1 MSSSLKKIFSDLLAS
16 SKVSS
21 EDSYQIEKV
30 KNGSDI
36 FVGIS
41 PEGYPAI
48 LLMVED
54 NSIDN
59 YDSISLNGIK
69 TEFKIKCNYSFN
81 KKGLKQATFN
91 IVMCTDENTNMQDFF
106 FNFFERFFQRKKTVS
121 TSQLKKEIDFIRE
134 LFAHKKKPALKTIMG
149 LWSEL
154 FIIYLSSNT
163 QLWAEHW
170 HTKPRSTF
178 DFKFSRVG
186 IDVKSFGGHEREH
199 YFQIEQLNNVSV
211 EQTLILS
218 MCLKES
224 DYNEGLSVFDLFNSI
239 VKKIDDEKLI
249 KKIEK
254 LIFLIGGEENT
265 DTKRFN
271 ENIAHDTLVIL
282 NGSEIPSLDPINTP
296 PLVSEIK
303 FKSNCSNL
311 KGWEFNEKFQNLITS
326 NSLLHSKIK
335 KD

>member
-1 MSSSLKKIFSDLLAS
+1 MSSSLKKIFSDLLALN
-16 SKVSS
+16 KASS

-30 KNGSDI
+30 KNGTDI

-48 LLMVED
+48 LLMVDD
-54 NSIDN
+54 NSTEN

-81 KKGLKQATFN
+81 KKYLKQATFN
-91 IVMCTDENTNMQDFF
+91 IVMCTDENSNIQDFF
-106 FNFFERFFQRKKTVS
+106 FNFFERFFTRKKTVS

-134 LFAHKKKPALKTIMG
+134 LFAHKKKPGLKTIMG

-154 FIIYLSSNT
+154 FIIYLSSNP
-163 QLWAEHW
+163 QLWAENW

-199 YFQIEQLNNVSV
+199 YFQLEQLNNVSV

-218 MCLKES
+218 MCLKET
-224 DYNEGLSVFDLFNSI
+224 DHGDGLSVFDLFNSI
-239 VKKIDDEKLI
+239 IKNFDDEKLI

-254 LIFLIGGEENT
+254 LIFLIGGEENSE
-265 DTKRFN
+265 TKRFN
-271 ENIAHDTLVIL
+271 ENIAYDSLVIL
-282 NGSEIPSLDPINTP
+282 KGSEIPSLDPINTP
-296 PLVSEIK
+296 PLVTEIK

-311 KGWEFNEKFQNLITS
+311 KELEFNEQNQNLITS
-326 NSLLHSKIK
+326 NSIIHGVVK
-335 KD
+335 